1 MNGEWV
7 VLPKDAHQTLTPLER
22 GHQWSFVLT
31 EGKDGMLS
39 YALSMTRVADE
50 ELIGMSYYR
59 EPDVMKMNYDLILT
73 ESEWNRLKKKAEKHG
88 VVIIDAS
95 VNLEK
100 VAFRHQEAL
109 DAHRDLEAI
118 FTEAETCLSS
128 ESFESFDALL
138 LKARR
143 LTMTYNMSRS
153 AVASAYEALLKEPQ
167 RTEDKVT
174 LASWLLPESTH
185 VQGLLALQKAFIASR
200 EASLSTQGRLL
211 TLIVG
216 LGNSYYGGILFSTE
230 NDALIIHGV
239 SGHAVQ
245 VTPKGFTRYA

>member
-1 MNGEWV
+1 
-7 VLPKDAHQTLTPLER
+7 
-22 GHQWSFVLT
+22 
-31 EGKDGMLS
+31 
-39 YALSMTRVADE
+39 MTRVADE
-50 ELIGMSYYR
+50 ELIKLSYYS

-100 VAFRHQEAL
+100 IAFRHQEA
-109 DAHRDLEAI
+109 LEAI

-128 ESFESFDALL
+128 ESFASFDALL

-143 LTMTYNMSRS
+143 LTMTYNMTR
-153 AVASAYEALLKEPQ
+153 SAYEALLKEPQ

-174 LASWLLPESTH
+174 LASWPFPESTH

-216 LGNSYYGGILFSTE
+216 LGNSYYGGTLFSTE

-245 VTPKGFTRYA
+245 VTPKGFTRYV